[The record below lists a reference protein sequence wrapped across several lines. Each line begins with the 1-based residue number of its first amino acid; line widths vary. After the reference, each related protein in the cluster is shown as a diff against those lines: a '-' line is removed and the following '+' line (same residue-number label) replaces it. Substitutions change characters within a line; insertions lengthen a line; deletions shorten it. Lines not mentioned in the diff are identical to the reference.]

1 MRPET
6 APKRNVELRKCF
18 VKLRQAIILA
28 PMKNRLLRIGL
39 VFGYGL
45 GFYRAILQGINGF
58 AAQRPDWILTP
69 IAPDLRSLQSP
80 LLAMQ
85 DGFIAHIFTNEI
97 ANGLAAYS
105 KPLVNVSGVL
115 PDLPFPRV
123 VVDHE
128 AVGQMAAEHLLSQ
141 GVTQFGFVGF
151 AQHAFSIGRE
161 TGFRRAVE
169 QAGHRIAVFYDRQQ
183 RAGDPDGLWRWNP
196 SMLEWLRSLPTPV
209 GVLTSHDIQGLQV
222 SEYCRQ
228 IGLNVPEQI
237 AIVGV
242 DDDDLLCNLARPSL
256 SSVAL
261 PGERLGYEAAGMLE
275 QLLKGKRLKDRL
287 RQLPPVKVRIRQSS
301 DIQAIPDHDVAQAVR
316 FIRDHSAEPIRVS
329 DVLKA
334 VPTSRRSLERR
345 FRKLLQRGVSEEI
358 RRVHLDLAR
367 ALLVDTDLPM
377 SRIAEC
383 SGFTDGRQLSI
394 VFRQSTGM
402 TPTHW
407 RQQFRPR

>member
-1 MRPET
+1 
-6 APKRNVELRKCF
+6 
-18 VKLRQAIILA
+18 
-28 PMKNRLLRIGL
+28 MKKRLLRIGL

-58 AAQRPDWILTP
+58 AAERPHWILTP

-85 DGFIAHIFTNEI
+85 DGFIAHIFTTPI
-97 ANGLAAYS
+97 ADGLAAYG
-105 KPLVNVSGVL
+105 KPLVNVAGVL
-115 PDLPFPRV
+115 PGLPFPRI

-128 AVGQMAAEHLLSQ
+128 EVGRMAARHLLSA

-151 AQHAFSIGRE
+151 PQHAFSIGRE
-161 TGFRRAVE
+161 QGFRSEVE
-169 QAGHRIAVFYDRQQ
+169 LAGHKVAVFHDQQ
-183 RAGDPDGLWRWNP
+183 RRAGDPDGLWRWNP
-196 SMLEWLRSLPTPV
+196 AMLDWLRSLPTPV
-209 GVLTSHDIQGLQV
+209 GILASNDIQGLQV

-228 IGLNVPEQI
+228 IGVRVPEEI

-275 QLLKGKRLKDRL
+275 QLMMGKRLKEQH
-287 RQLPPVKVRIRQSS
+287 RQLPPVKLRIRQSS
-301 DIQAIPDHDVAQAVR
+301 DIQAIPDADVAQAVR
-316 FIRDHSAEPIRVS
+316 FIRDHASEPIRVS
-329 DVLKA
+329 DILKA

-358 RRVHLDLAR
+358 RRVHLDLAK
-367 ALLVDTDLPM
+367 ALLVDTDLSM
-377 SRIAEC
+377 TRIAEC
-383 SGFTDGRQLSI
+383 AGFTDGRQLSI
-394 VFRQSTGM
+394 VFRQATGL
-402 TPTHW
+402 TPTVW
-407 RQQFRPR
+407 RHQFRPR